1 MTEQLWLFA
10 LVGFVAQFVKGS
22 IGMGFGVISSSALLT
37 LGLPPVIVSASVH
50 TAEVGSTAASAL
62 SHIFFRNVDFVLLRR
77 LVIPGMI
84 TSMLGAY
91 VLTQLP
97 IRFARPYIAVYL
109 LILGVVILYK
119 GVHRLLPI
127 TSIRGL
133 FTKHII
139 KHELPSDRIIR
150 GVLPLASIGGFL
162 DAVGGGGW
170 GHIVTSTL
178 LARDATPHYA
188 IGTVNTAQFF
198 IAISSSVTFFLAMGV
213 SHLPIILAILAG
225 GVVAS
230 PLAAYMVRRIH
241 PNLLTLFAG
250 VLVVTLSTRTLIK
263 VLF

>member
-1 MTEQLWLFA
+1 MSEQLWLFA
-10 LVGFVAQFVKGS
+10 LVGFVAQFIKGS

-50 TAEVGSTAASAL
+50 TAEVGTTATSAV
-62 SHIFFRNVDFVLLRR
+62 SHIYFRNVDFVLLRR

-84 TSMLGAY
+84 ASILGAY

-97 IRFARPYIAVYL
+97 VRYARPYIAVYL
-109 LILGVVILYK
+109 LILGIVILYK

-133 FTKHII
+133 FSNHVLKN
-139 KHELPSDRIIR
+139 ELPSDHIVK
-150 GVLPLASIGGFL
+150 GVMPLAGIGGFL
-162 DAVGGGGW
+162 DAIGGGGW
-170 GHIVTSTL
+170 GHIITSTL

-198 IAISSSVTFFLAMGV
+198 IAISSSLTFFFAMGI

-225 GVVAS
+225 GVVAA
-230 PLAAYMVRRIH
+230 PIAAYMVRRIH
-241 PNLLTLFAG
+241 PNLLTLLAG
-250 VLVVTLSTRTLIK
+250 VLVITLSTRTLIK